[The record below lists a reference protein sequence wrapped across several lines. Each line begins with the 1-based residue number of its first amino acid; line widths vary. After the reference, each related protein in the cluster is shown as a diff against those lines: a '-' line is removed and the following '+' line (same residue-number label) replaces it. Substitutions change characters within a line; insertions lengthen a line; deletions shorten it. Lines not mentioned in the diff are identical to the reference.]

1 MAKFGVTVQ
10 GGARLRSTM
19 KKAGLDVKELTSI
32 NKQAAST
39 VTAAARA
46 TAPVGK
52 PSRKRGRGRPKSGG
66 ALKASIRAGATTKA
80 GVIRA
85 GSSRVPY
92 ANVQHWGWP
101 ARNIR
106 PQYFI
111 SDAAIRTEPVW
122 VKEYE
127 KHMNAVIKK
136 VKGK

>member
-10 GGARLRSTM
+10 GGARLRSSM
-19 KKAGLDVKELTSI
+19 KKAGMDVKQLTAI

-39 VTAAARA
+39 VSAAARA

-66 ALKASIRAGATTKA
+66 ALKASIRPGATTKA

-85 GSSRVPY
+85 GGARVPY

-106 PQYFI
+106 PKYFI
-111 SDAAIRTEPVW
+111 SDAAIRTAEVW
-122 VKEYE
+122 VKQYE
-127 KHMNAVIKK
+127 KHMNDVIRK

>member
-85 GSSRVPY
+85 GGSRVPY

>member
-10 GGARLRSTM
+10 GGARLRSSM
-19 KKAGLDVKELTSI
+19 KKAGMDVKQLTAI

-39 VTAAARA
+39 VSAAARA

-66 ALKASIRAGATTKA
+66 ALKASIRPGATTKA

-85 GSSRVPY
+85 GGARVPY
-92 ANVQHWGWP
+92 ATVQHWGWP

-106 PQYFI
+106 PKYFS
-111 SDAAIRTEPVW
+111 SDAAIRTETVW
-122 VKEYE
+122 VKQYE
-127 KHMNAVIKK
+127 KHMNDVIRK

>member
-10 GGARLRSTM
+10 GGARLRATM
-19 KKAGLDVKELTSI
+19 RKAGVDVKELTAI

-39 VTAAARA
+39 VTTAARA

-85 GSSRVPY
+85 GSARVPY

>member
-10 GGARLRSTM
+10 GGARLRTTM
-19 KKAGLDVKELTSI
+19 RKAGLDVKELTSI

-85 GSSRVPY
+85 GSARVPY

-106 PQYFI
+106 PKYFI